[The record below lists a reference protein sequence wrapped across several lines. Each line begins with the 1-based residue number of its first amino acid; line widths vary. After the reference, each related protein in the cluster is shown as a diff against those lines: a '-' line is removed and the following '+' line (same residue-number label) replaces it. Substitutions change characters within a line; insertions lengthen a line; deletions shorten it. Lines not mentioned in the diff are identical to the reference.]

1 MGAFLG
7 KGNVEGILGS
17 IKCQVTGHIFKEHRI
32 NIVLSFSPPKSAT
45 KMHTW
50 DRQIIRFN
58 YSHGLTKWL
67 CQEREAKR
75 AESSCKRISLTMNY
89 GN

>member
-1 MGAFLG
+1 MGVFLG

-17 IKCQVTGHIFKEHRI
+17 IKCQVIGYIFKEYRI
-32 NIVLSFSPPKSAT
+32 NIVLSFFLFKLVV
-45 KMHTW
+45 KMYIW

-58 YSHGLTKWL
+58 YFYGLIKWL
-67 CQEREAKR
+67 CQEREVKR
-75 AESSCKRISLTMNY
+75 VESLCKRISLIMNY